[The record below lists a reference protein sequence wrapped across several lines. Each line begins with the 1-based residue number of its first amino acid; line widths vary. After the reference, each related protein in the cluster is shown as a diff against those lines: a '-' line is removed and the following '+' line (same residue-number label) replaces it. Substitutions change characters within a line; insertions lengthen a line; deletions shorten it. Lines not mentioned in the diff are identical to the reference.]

1 MQKSTVIYKTD
12 GDVIVNDTE
21 IDSALNKMRQVTK
34 TLQSKLRRYASV
46 DDELFHNPIT
56 TVYDNLTLCHA
67 NYTCINALYIMY
79 SGTR

>member
-12 GDVIVNDTE
+12 GDIIVNDTE

-46 DDELFHNPIT
+46 DDE
-56 TVYDNLTLCHA
+56 
-67 NYTCINALYIMY
+67 
-79 SGTR
+79 